1 MDDLASAPESVATDP
16 VVETPAVARAPDGTF
31 APKPSPVDPG
41 ATPEAEGQPQVEA
54 LKDEPRKD
62 DPEKRKSAQ
71 ERINRI
77 TAEKHAAMREAAAL
91 RQRLEAMHNAPRAQV
106 DPSDYE
112 GQQREQFR
120 SVMREET
127 QQQTASQYQDAVAKA
142 MDATRET
149 FFAKVESVRDRI
161 PDIDQSLQAFA
172 RLPLSNDVCELI
184 AESDVAGELAH
195 HLAKNPRIAT
205 ELQGMTP
212 AQQGRALARIESQ
225 LSLPT
230 RRTSSAPPPPPSVTG
245 ATAATTRG
253 LSDMSIADM
262 QRSLKKSGVIR

>member
-16 VVETPAVARAPDGTF
+16 VVETPAVARAYDGTF
-31 APKPSPVDPG
+31 APKPAPVDSG
-41 ATPEAEGQPQVEA
+41 ATTEAEGQQAEA
-54 LKDEPRKD
+54 PKPDSKD

-77 TAEKHAAMREAAAL
+77 TAEKHAALREAAAL
-91 RQRLEAMHNAPRAQV
+91 RQRLQTMINAPQAQV
-106 DPSDYE
+106 DPSDFE
-112 GQQREQFR
+112 GVQREQFR

-127 QQQTASQYQDAVAKA
+127 QQQTVTQYQDALAKA
-142 MDATRET
+142 QEANRET
-149 FFAKVESVRDRI
+149 FYAKIEAVRDRI
-161 PDIDQSLQAFA
+161 PDIDQSLQVFG
-172 RLPLSNDVCELI
+172 RLPLSNEACEII

-195 HLAKNPRIAT
+195 HIVKNPRIVT

-212 AQQGRALARIESQ
+212 AQQGRALARIEAQ